1 MTTTVRPHAFSPQLR
16 LRGDSG
22 QRRALD
28 LVAAAAGLALLTPL
42 LVVLAVAVRLDSRG
56 PALYRQAR
64 VGRDAQPFQILKFRT
79 MRVGSDR
86 AGGLVSG
93 DCDPRVTRLGRRLR
107 ASRLDELPQLVNL
120 LRGEL
125 TLIGPRAEVPRFVE
139 YYTDDERRLLGVRPG
154 IIGPG
159 AVLFAESQ
167 AGQLDG
173 LADPEAYYVEHHL
186 HPRLDLDLD
195 YLAHRS
201 VFRDLALLAAAARVM
216 SGRTR

>member
-1 MTTTVRPHAFSPQLR
+1 MTTTVRPHAYPPQLR

-22 QRRALD
+22 PRRALD
-28 LVAAAAGLALLTPL
+28 VVAAAAGLAVLAPL
-42 LVVLAVAVRLDSRG
+42 LVVLAIAVRLESRG

-64 VGRDAQPFQILKFRT
+64 VGRDGQPFQILKFRT
-79 MRVGSDR
+79 MRIGADR
-86 AGGLVSG
+86 AGALVSG
-93 DCDPRVTRLGRRLR
+93 DSDPRVTRLGRRLR
-107 ASRLDELPQLVNL
+107 ATRLDELPQLVNL

-125 TLIGPRAEVPRFVE
+125 TLIGPRAEVSRFVVH
-139 YYTDDERRLLGVRPG
+139 YTHDERRLLGVRPG

-173 LADPEAYYVEHHL
+173 LADPEAYYVAHHL

-201 VFRDLALLAAAARVM
+201 LLRDVALLVAAARVM